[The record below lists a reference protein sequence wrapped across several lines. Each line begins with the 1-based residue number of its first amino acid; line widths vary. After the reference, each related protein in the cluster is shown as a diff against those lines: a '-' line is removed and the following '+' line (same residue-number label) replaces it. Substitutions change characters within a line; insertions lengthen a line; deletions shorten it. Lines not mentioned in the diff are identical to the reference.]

1 MSRDERKS
9 AAPGGLP
16 RRGRPRQW
24 EGKEQRQRAYRAR
37 RSERSRLLDDLL
49 DAVRN
54 AAWEDRALQAT
65 INDGDD
71 LEVLA
76 ALIAYYRA
84 RYWMLPERHANK
96 G

>member
-1 MSRDERKS
+1 MDDEGS
-9 AAPGGLP
+9 V
-16 RRGRPRQW
+16 RGRPRRW
-24 EGKEQRQRAYRAR
+24 AGKQARQQAYRAR
-37 RSERSRLLDDLL
+37 RSQRSRLLDDLL

-71 LEVLA
+71 LEVLE

-84 RYWMLPERHANK
+84 RHWMLPKRQANK
-96 G
+96 S

>member
-1 MSRDERKS
+1 MGDEGR
-9 AAPGGLP
+9 GH
-16 RRGRPRQW
+16 GRPRVW
-24 EGKEQRQRAYRAR
+24 AGKAERQQAYRAR
-37 RSERSRLLDDLL
+37 RSQRSQLLDDLL

-71 LEVLA
+71 LEVLE

-84 RYWMLPERHANK
+84 RHWMLPKRQANK
-96 G
+96 S